1 MDEIITQI
9 MAIVTKLI
17 PTIDQDEL
25 KLETEILVDQSLN
38 YMNRPDFPTILVRIV
53 AKELAQNIKNGS
65 EDKVSSI
72 KEGDTTI
79 QFKVSDTGEATFYNI
94 TPHLQKW
101 RRLKVM

>member
-17 PTIDQDEL
+17 PAIDQDEL

-53 AKELAQNIKNGS
+53 AKELAQNIKNGG

>member
-1 MDEIITQI
+1 MEETILKIMSIVNRFGDKLDQATLYLETQI
-9 MAIVTKLI
+9 LI
-17 PTIDQDEL
+17 
-25 KLETEILVDQSLN
+25 DQSLN
-38 YMNRPDFPTILVRIV
+38 YMNRPDFPDILVSVV
-53 AKELAQNIKNGS
+53 AKELYQNIKNGG